1 MLRQEGYEEEDGE
14 GGAKVKAAPPLPKYP
29 LPYRAI
35 AMATNFNDIIK
46 QGYVR
51 MKSKKLGVSG
61 DLGKW
66 GDVGGRHPWIWGAGF
81 PVR

>member
-1 MLRQEGYEEEDGE
+1 MYGGRGWRGGGE
-14 GGAKVKAAPPLPKYP
+14 GEGSPPLPKYP

-61 DLGKW
+61 DLGEW
-66 GDVGGRHPWIWGAGF
+66 GSVGENTRGIG
-81 PVR
+81 VLVSL